1 MNIGLHLVLAH
12 QSESV
17 IARIKSINRNRD
29 ANLKLS
35 NDFLVLS
42 PNFQRVAKTHFAPSV
57 DNHESSLPY
66 LSLEKQNVFEKISND
81 LAILRGIVC

>member
-42 PNFQRVAKTHFAPSV
+42 PNFQRVAKTHFV